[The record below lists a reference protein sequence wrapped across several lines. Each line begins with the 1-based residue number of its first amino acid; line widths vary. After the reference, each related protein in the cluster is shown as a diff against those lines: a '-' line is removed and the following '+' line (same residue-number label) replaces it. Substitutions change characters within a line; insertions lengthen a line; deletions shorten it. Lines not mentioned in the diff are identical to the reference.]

1 MILLKIASAITSPFE
16 LSKLGIW
23 LGCEPEDVRR
33 LKVSNRNLKDAA
45 YKILFDFYYS
55 VPDSNRWRSLIR
67 TLRELNKNTV
77 VKELELNK
85 LHQKAQRSGS
95 VRSFFAGE
103 FQNVN
108 LISQQ
113 IVAVM
118 AELFLFLVIFRIQL
132 EAQNVQV

>member
-33 LKVSNRNLKDAA
+33 LKISNRNLKDAA
-45 YKILFDFYYS
+45 CEILFDFYYS
-55 VPDSNRWRSLIR
+55 VPDSHRWGCLIR

-85 LHQKAQRSGS
+85 LYQKALRSGPA
-95 VRSFFAGE
+95 RSFYAGE

-108 LISQQ
+108 FISLQ

-118 AELFLFLVIFRIQL
+118 ADFYFISGVCSFC
-132 EAQNVQV
+132 